1 MNKIIDNYNDV
12 LGPNGLIARR
22 MTQYELR
29 PEQLTV
35 SSKVTDALQNRT
47 HLAIEAGTG
56 VGKSFAYLVP
66 AILYTLEAQ
75 IDEIKKNC
83 GMDIGKN
90 FSFDDL
96 WISDTGSNPYPQ
108 TNSESSDQ
116 NNSKQNNSDQSNSDQ
131 NNSKQNNSNQNNS
144 NQNNSKQS
152 NSNQS
157 GLRSD
162 SSGYFETDLDW
173 SDFKTSDRP
182 LPDAGTASFEKNQ
195 SGKQLFAG
203 GKSENFGTGPQW
215 CDEVDDNDS
224 DKSDDKRLRKVVVST
239 HTISLQEQLM
249 EKDIPFLRSILPYEF
264 TAVLV
269 KGRGN
274 YLCLRR
280 LSQAMKKGQYLF
292 ETDQTETLALLE
304 KWSKKTP
311 DGTLSDLATR
321 PRTEVWNEVACEQGN
336 CLGRN
341 CSFYKECF
349 YNKARRRV
357 SHAQVLVVN
366 HALLFS
372 DMALRRGSGGGIL
385 PNYDNLIIDEAHTIE
400 QVAAEHLGMAISQGQ
415 VDYLLNR
422 LYNSRGQKG
431 LLVEKGENW
440 REAQDMTIACRDC
453 SEELFEELLQ
463 WLAVRPNSNGRI
475 REPNII
481 ENKLSPVLEKL
492 SIQVRDLVVRLQ
504 DPNKTPEIVSASR
517 KLQMLADNIHFWFE
531 QNDSQQVYWLE
542 KTYARHRER
551 VTLMSAPIDV
561 GPILRE
567 NLFGK
572 ISSVIMTSATLSTGD
587 SQKKK
592 PSQREI
598 DRDFTFF
605 RTRIGL
611 TSIPS
616 CQVGSP
622 FDYRKNLTLVI
633 PKNIPV
639 PEEHKIEY
647 QIKIRKTLQK
657 YLDETDGG
665 AFVLFT
671 NWSFIKT
678 MAEQIIPWLTERNM
692 PFFSQSDGMPRS
704 RMVEEFKKND
714 RSVLFG
720 TDSFWQG
727 VDVPGQSLR
736 NVIITKLPFLVP
748 SHPLTEARIE
758 AINLHGGSSFR
769 DYQLPHAI
777 LKFKQGFGRLIRT
790 KNDSGLVVI
799 LDPRIHTKS
808 YGKSFLR
815 ALPECKMRVD
825 EEINFYNNI
834 DKKSQEFPGN
844 SDKGFHDE
852 MPPWEND

>member
-1 MNKIIDNYNDV
+1 MDKIVENYNDV

-22 MTQYELR
+22 MKQYELR

-35 SSKVTDALQNRT
+35 SSKVTDALQQRT

-66 AILYTLEAQ
+66 AILYAVEVQ
-75 IDEIKKNC
+75 IDELKRCRN
-83 GMDIGKN
+83 
-90 FSFDDL
+90 
-96 WISDTGSNPYPQ
+96 
-108 TNSESSDQ
+108 
-116 NNSKQNNSDQSNSDQ
+116 SNSDQ
-131 NNSKQNNSNQNNS
+131 NFSSDDLWCPDIDPHNSSSNGSNFNSSSNGSNFSPSSNGSNFNGNDTHQSDPKIPKTGQERTGFESSDLFSDDVKPAKFGGFSHTNENRDNEQRKISANNSQN
-144 NQNNSKQS
+144 
-152 NSNQS
+152 
-157 GLRSD
+157 D
-162 SSGYFETDLDW
+162 EYPDDASSG
-173 SDFKTSDRP
+173 
-182 LPDAGTASFEKNQ
+182 
-195 SGKQLFAG
+195 
-203 GKSENFGTGPQW
+203 
-215 CDEVDDNDS
+215 
-224 DKSDDKRLRKVVVST
+224 SDDKRLRKIVVST

-269 KGRGN
+269 KGRSN

-280 LSQAMKKGQYLF
+280 LAQAIKKGKYLF
-292 ETDQTETLALLE
+292 EYDQTETLEMLL
-304 KWSKKTP
+304 KWSKTTP

-321 PRTEVWNEVACEQGN
+321 PKTEVWNEVACEQGN
-336 CLGRN
+336 CLGRS
-341 CSFYKECF
+341 CPYYKDCF

-415 VDYLLNR
+415 VDYLLYR
-422 LYNSRGQKG
+422 LYNQRGQKG

-440 REAQDMTIACRDC
+440 REAQDMVETCRDC
-453 SEELFEELLQ
+453 AEELFEELLH
-463 WLAVRPNSNGRI
+463 WLALRPNSNGRI

-481 ENKLSPVLEKL
+481 ENKLSAALVKL
-492 SIQVRDLVVRLQ
+492 SIKVRDLIIKIE
-504 DPNKTPEIVSASR
+504 DPEKVPEIAAASR
-517 KLQMLADNIHFWFE
+517 KLQSLADDIQFWFD

-542 KTYARHRER
+542 KTCSRRRER

-587 SQKKK
+587 AKKKK
-592 PSQREI
+592 PTQQEI
-598 DRDFTFF
+598 NRDFTFF

-611 TSIPS
+611 TSVPS

-622 FDYRKNLTLVI
+622 FDYRKNLTLVL
-633 PKNIPV
+633 PKNIPI

-647 QIKIRKTLQK
+647 QIKIEKTLQK
-657 YLDETDGG
+657 YLAETDGG

-671 NWSFIKT
+671 SWSFLKT
-678 MAEQIIPWLTERNM
+678 MAERMTPWLTEQNM

-704 RMVEEFKKND
+704 RMIEEFKKND

-727 VDVPGQSLR
+727 VDVPGQTLR

-748 SHPLTEARIE
+748 THPLTEARIE
-758 AINLHGGSSFR
+758 AINLRGGSSFR

-777 LKFKQGFGRLIRT
+777 LKFKQGFGRLIRS
-790 KNDSGLVVI
+790 KSDSGLVVI

-815 ALPECKMRVD
+815 SLPECNMRVD
-825 EEINFYNNI
+825 EEVNYHKAPEKSPRKFNNDI
-834 DKKSQEFPGN
+834 
-844 SDKGFHDE
+844 
-852 MPPWEND
+852 PPWEADQDDPGFYF